1 VFVAVENLQALRG
14 GGPARDRR
22 AWLAFAFGFVHG
34 FGFASVLR
42 EFGLPA
48 EAMVLAL
55 LAFNVGVELG
65 QAAIVLVAAPLFA
78 LVASRGPAWRTGLVG
93 AGSCVVAAAG
103 AWWFFERVMAH

>member
-1 VFVAVENLQALRG
+1 
-14 GGPARDRR
+14 
-22 AWLAFAFGFVHG
+22 VHG

-48 EAMVLAL
+48 EAMGLAL
-55 LAFNVGVELG
+55 LAFNVGVEAG

-78 LVASRGPAWRTGLVG
+78 LVAGRGPAWRTGLVG

-103 AWWFFERVMAH
+103 AWWFFERVFSAR